1 VHAFD
6 MSDTAIKLVLKHENY
21 TPERVGAYACDI
33 LKENPKKLV
42 DSLYSFCT
50 MIFFL
55 SAIPPDQVQSVLKK
69 IDDVMIEGG
78 LIFFRDYGLY
88 DMAMIRNHKK
98 RELIQ

>member
-1 VHAFD
+1 
-6 MSDTAIKLVLKHENY
+6 
-21 TPERVGAYACDI
+21 
-33 LKENPKKLV
+33 
-42 DSLYSFCT
+42 

-55 SAIPPDQVQSVLKK
+55 SAIPPDQVHSVLKK

-98 RELIQ
+98 EN